1 MIGES
6 VWVLA
11 MVIYLSSAVYQCISH
26 SLLYLHAVLV

>member
-11 MVIYLSSAVYQCISH
+11 MVIYLSSAVHQCLSH
-26 SLLYLHAVLV
+26 RLLYFHAVLV